1 MGAEK
6 GEKPRGRV
14 EEGAVAA
21 SGPGME
27 TTDQSADGV
36 GLATP
41 ASSPTAGRQVNEKTA
56 DTINPN
62 AMSAGPT
69 EPADRSPGPAVEP
82 GPPRRESYTTSH
94 DRTPPSEDASG
105 GEVQEVAASHEV
117 ATGDEV
123 EGGGTD
129 DEDRRAHERIDDERS
144 RVETSE
150 DETVTTT
157 ISASAPSASCDH
169 PDEDAVTTDPAR
181 PSRDPEDATGNDERR
196 PDAPTEPPD
205 MPGGTRGRGSREG
218 VETEVSRGPNRAAE
232 ATGGNGD
239 ETRRPEKPDGSP
251 NEVEGAR
258 VEEVETSVLQASKD
272 IQDGPGDG
280 DNDERRP
287 ERPAGPSDEPSVERR
302 DPADVQVEPGGATE
316 AERNG
321 SAAHDDADAEVDREV
336 ARACRDAESRWR
348 VSR

>member
-27 TTDQSADGV
+27 TMDQSADGV

-41 ASSPTAGRQVNEKTA
+41 VSSPTAGRQVNEKTA

-62 AMSAGPT
+62 ATSAGPT
-69 EPADRSPGPAVEP
+69 EPVDRSPGPAVEP
-82 GPPRRESYTTSH
+82 EPPRQESETTSQ

-105 GEVQEVAASHEV
+105 GEVHELV
-117 ATGDEV
+117 TGDKV
-123 EGGGTD
+123 EGGETD
-129 DEDRRAHERIDDERS
+129 DEDS

-150 DETVTTT
+150 DEIMATRPHAPQSMSLEGEWTGQASGG
-157 ISASAPSASCDH
+157 ISKPTAP
-169 PDEDAVTTDPAR
+169 ETDPTR